1 MKTNSEHNGDATHF
15 KPPKRKAP
23 QSRISDLL
31 PSNII
36 DEIEFDQPTPPKPSL
51 SFNNLEKLKD
61 LQTKQNHNAH
71 NALCYQNLEQSG
83 FNNNNKDLRQQQ
95 QQQQQQQQ
103 FQRKPPSR
111 KSFNS
116 SQNLMYSSLSKSNVM
131 YPQTQSALPQQQ
143 FQFFPRAGDNSAFN
157 AQMMNAQNSYQDFLF
172 HNNNNNTHNNN
183 NNIIQSI
190 PQQSSFNRTFVKP
203 RNTNSDNY
211 VISSLLSP
219 DNNYSNNNMN
229 SPLPM
234 YQPQLAPSANHPYLT
249 QFPMQHQ
256 HQLQPNQIHIS
267 SAPTPPPP
275 LTEIQIDAILSQFQ
289 AQLDPPQLQGHQPQS
304 KPQYIQISALIEKTN
319 PSLFL
324 KLIRTNKGSRYL
336 QKSLSLNPPSQTEI
350 EIILNIISTSLE
362 IIMCDYYGNYFL
374 QKFLPYLS
382 FKHRMFLY
390 KHIKPNFLLI
400 SHDTCGNHT
409 LQSLILLQNSKEEE
423 QIIRECIEADLESL
437 CFAANGSHVVQKVIK
452 TVKETDREYINNF
465 VISNLIDLCLNA
477 YGICVVKEFIDC
489 TENEFY
495 KRSII
500 SIFELEVYKLTFDQF
515 GNFGI
520 QEAIKVFGGALCK
533 KIIHKIVEHI
543 VEFSLSK
550 FSSNAVDFVVD
561 YLSTNNKKKFMDVLR
576 KIFFEDENLKEMLKS
591 KFATYVIE
599 NCLVSVQSGKI
610 LLVYFLGAHSGLQRH
625 SFALHRPHYD
635 GHHARKPAG
644 IRPPSGRQHEPPDF
658 PQIYPA
664 GCLCLRARLPRRP
677 FAVQTA

>member
-1 MKTNSEHNGDATHF
+1 MELTSTQNDDTFSQF

-23 QSRISDLL
+23 KSRISDLL

-36 DEIEFDQPTPPKPSL
+36 DEIEFNQPTLPKPSL
-51 SFNNLEKLKD
+51 SFNNLDKLKEF
-61 LQTKQNHNAH
+61 QSNHSNH
-71 NALCYQNLEQSG
+71 NALCYQSIEQTG
-83 FNNNNKDLRQQQ
+83 FNGNNNQDMRQQQ
-95 QQQQQQQQ
+95 QQHQQQ
-103 FQRKPPSR
+103 FIRKPPSR

-116 SQNLMYSSLSKSNVM
+116 SQNLMYSSLSKTNVM
-131 YPQTQSALPQQQ
+131 YPPQTQSALPQQQ
-143 FQFFPRAGDNSAFN
+143 QFQFFARGDNNAFN
-157 AQMMNAQNSYQDFLF
+157 PNMLNTTQGTYHEFMYS
-172 HNNNNNTHNNN
+172 NNNTNSNNN

-190 PQQSSFNRTFVKP
+190 PQKSTFNRTFVKP
-203 RNTNSDNY
+203 RSTNSDNY
-211 VISSLLSP
+211 VIGSLLNK
-219 DNNYSNNNMN
+219 DNYINNNN
-229 SPLPM
+229 NNVNNNNNTLQM
-234 YQPQLAPSANHPYLT
+234 YPTQITPSQNTYLT
-249 QFPMQHQ
+249 SFNIQQ
-256 HQLQPNQIHIS
+256 QLQQPNQIQIS
-267 SAPTPPPP
+267 SSTPTSPPP

-289 AQLDPPQLQGHQPQS
+289 TQQQLAPTTPAQMQGHQPQS
-304 KPQYIQISALIEKTN
+304 KLQYIQISTLIEKTN

-324 KLIRTNKGSRYL
+324 KLIRTSKGSRYL

-350 EIILNIISTSLE
+350 EMLLNIISTSLE

-390 KHIKPNFLLI
+390 KHIKPNFQLI

-423 QIIRECIEADLESL
+423 QIIRECIENDLESL
-437 CFAANGSHVVQKVIK
+437 CFAANSSHVVQKVIK
-452 TVKETDREYINNF
+452 IVKETDREYINNF
-465 VISNLIDLCLNA
+465 VISNLIDLSLNA
-477 YGICVVKEFIDC
+477 HGICVVKEFIDS
-489 TENEFY
+489 TESEFY

-520 QEAIKVFGGALCK
+520 QEVIKVFGGELCK

-561 YLSTNNKKKFMDVLR
+561 YLSNNNRKKFMDVIR

-599 NCLVSVQSGKI
+599 NCLVILDHLSEKDNELLEVKRTIITLLNAIPSIKDKKKI
-610 LLVYFLGAHSGLQRH
+610 SKLVINLIEKDLNMN
-625 SFALHRPHYD
+625 
-635 GHHARKPAG
+635 K
-644 IRPPSGRQHEPPDF
+644 
-658 PQIYPA
+658 
-664 GCLCLRARLPRRP
+664 
-677 FAVQTA
+677 